1 MDTLQQEVTP
11 EMKKATEFV
20 GANNTSDIIEQLA
33 LLYKR
38 IKELE
43 DNSFQKDVRLN
54 QFKDTVKD
62 FIVEHIE
69 EPSNIDKDDL
79 KDLAGSLYIE
89 LTRSVQV
96 TFKIEVTSDIEVPID
111 YDIQDID
118 SSDYDIDV
126 RWTGT
131 SDISETNTDFNVEDL
146 EAEEQ

>member
-1 MDTLQQEVTP
+1 
-11 EMKKATEFV
+11 MKKATEFV
-20 GANNTSDIIEQLA
+20 GANNTSDIIGQLA

-69 EPSNIDKDDL
+69 EPSSIDKDDL

-96 TFKIEVTSDIEVPID
+96 TFSIEVTSDIEVPID

-118 SSDYDIDV
+118 SSDYDIDI

-131 SDISETNTDFNVEDL
+131 SDIGETNTDFNVEDF